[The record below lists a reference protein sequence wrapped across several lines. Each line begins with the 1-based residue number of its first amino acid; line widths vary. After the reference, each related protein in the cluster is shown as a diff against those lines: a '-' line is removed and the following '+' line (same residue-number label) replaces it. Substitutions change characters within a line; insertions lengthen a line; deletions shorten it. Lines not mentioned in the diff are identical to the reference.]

1 MNFLQNIFGGGQESE
16 RDYRDFVNRYEQGSP
31 HEGYSDEEVFNRY
44 QQVSRQL
51 PPDVYHE
58 SAQEAFSRMSPQE
71 RMQFGQYLQQQ
82 TRQQNY
88 NFPDLD
94 GDGQDDRYQDPNY
107 LARATGQMHQQQPDL
122 LGQLLGGV
130 TGGFTGGQG
139 GGGNIFS
146 NPLAKGAMAGI
157 AALAAKK
164 MMDRGGSSDY
174 GQYGNV
180 RPASVDPYGDPAYG
194 QYGNVRPASEDPYG
208 DPADS
213 GQYGNIRP
221 ASEDPYGD
229 PADQQNRW

>member
-122 LGQLLGGV
+122 LGQLLGSV
-130 TGGFTGGQG
+130 TGGFTGGQ

-180 RPASVDPYGDPAYG
+180 RPASEDPYGDPAYG

>member
-1 MNFLQNIFGGGQESE
+1 MGFLENILGGGQNSE
-16 RDYRDFVNRYEQGSP
+16 NDYRDFVNRYEQGSP
-31 HEGYSDEEVFNRY
+31 HEGYSDEEVVSRY

-51 PPDVYHE
+51 PNDVYQE

-94 GDGQDDRYQDPNY
+94 GDGQDDRYQDPGY
-107 LARATGQMHQQQPDL
+107 LARATGRMHQQQPDL
-122 LGQLLGGV
+122 LGQLLGGAAGML
-130 TGGFTGGQG
+130 GGNSQG
-139 GGGNIFS
+139 GNVGNVFG

-157 AALAAKK
+157 AAMAVKK
-164 MMDRGGSSDY
+164 LMERG
-174 GQYGNV
+174 NAN
-180 RPASVDPYGDPAYG
+180 RG

-208 DPADS
+208 DPADY
-213 GQYGNIRP
+213 GQYGNNVRP

-229 PADQQNRW
+229 PADQRNRW